1 MNLGILS
8 SYYKDLCAWVAQCKT
23 QIEVLNIV
31 DLPPEGIAC
40 IVVSN
45 TCIYIYT
52 SNGIDT
58 IDRENGSYNIAHNDL
73 NVLVTKNTNFNTQ
86 MKSLSFYSHELKL
99 LIGCFMSARKSDNDI
114 PQPKT
119 T

>member
-1 MNLGILS
+1 MNLKTLS
-8 SYYKDLCAWVAQCKT
+8 SYYKGLCAWVAQCKT

-31 DLPPEGIAC
+31 DLPSEGIAC

-45 TCIYIYT
+45 TCIYIYR
-52 SNGIDT
+52 SSGIDT
-58 IDRENGSYNIAHNDL
+58 IDRGNGSYNIAYNDL

-99 LIGCFMSARKSDNDI
+99 LIGCFMSARKSDNNI
-114 PQPKT
+114 PQPT
-119 T
+119 NT